1 MSDTDGH
8 TVGNMQRTGAKVHQ
22 SSRVASQ
29 EEFVAQI
36 TERLLA
42 VQKDRE
48 SLRREVREMM
58 FRHASVTEDVDW
70 YDHPA
75 MRKFIPTEDVAGEL
89 GIISEL
95 EQTARSEVSDQ
106 PVPGHQYTFAHSHS
120 P

>member
-1 MSDTDGH
+1 
-8 TVGNMQRTGAKVHQ
+8 MQRTGAKVHQ

-58 FRHASVTEDVDW
+58 FRHASVTEVRTCTNILA
-70 YDHPA
+70 H
-75 MRKFIPTEDVAGEL
+75 IPHTPH
-89 GIISEL
+89 
-95 EQTARSEVSDQ
+95 THTHTHCPM
-106 PVPGHQYTFAHSHS
+106 PVVNVFYFYSCVGC
-120 P
+120 

>member
-1 MSDTDGH
+1 
-8 TVGNMQRTGAKVHQ
+8 MQRTGAKVHQ

-58 FRHASVTEDVDW
+58 FRHASVTEV
-70 YDHPA
+70 
-75 MRKFIPTEDVAGEL
+75 
-89 GIISEL
+89 
-95 EQTARSEVSDQ
+95 RS
-106 PVPGHQYTFAHSHS
+106 
-120 P
+120 

>member
-1 MSDTDGH
+1 
-8 TVGNMQRTGAKVHQ
+8 MQRTGTKVHQ

-58 FRHASVTEDVDW
+58 FRHASVTEVRTCT
-70 YDHPA
+70 YILAH
-75 MRKFIPTEDVAGEL
+75 IPHTQHTQHTHTLSYACGQCIL
-89 GIISEL
+89 LLLLCRMLTGMTI
-95 EQTARSEVSDQ
+95 Q
-106 PVPGHQYTFAHSHS
+106 PCASLYQLKMLQVNWG
-120 P
+120 